1 VLGGILGL
9 TQTVRGAHYPSHTLW
24 TGLICWAVAVLNH
37 WLFDTFAHRRQAL
50 ASS

>member
-37 WLFDTFAHRRQAL
+37 WLFDTLAHRRQAL